1 MTQPPSP
8 LTMLLS
14 RHTRRREFISLLGGA
29 ALSPVA
35 VRAQVSPKRPLVAWL
50 SGGAHAASS
59 GFVDAFLQGMR
70 DHGYIE
76 GRDFDIVYRYADG
89 YAERLPALAEELVR
103 LKPNIILAAATG
115 QAVAAKNATATIT
128 IVTPA
133 LADAVH
139 LGLVA
144 SEARPKGN
152 VTGITPY
159 VAGLPAKQME
169 LACEIVPRAR
179 KIGVLNDINDPKAAP
194 QWLELEDAGRA
205 LGLNV
210 VALGVRTPDDLA
222 SAFQA
227 LANQRPDVVIVLQT
241 SMLLSERRKIA
252 DLGAAMRLPIIYG
265 YREHIVDGGLISYGV
280 DLRDCFRRS
289 AVYVVRI
296 LNGTAPGD
304 LPVEFPTKLE
314 LIINLKTAKALA
326 IEIPPTLLARA
337 DEVIE

>member
-1 MTQPPSP
+1 MTSIRPGGSWSSATVLAVSFMGILVWGSAGEAAERSSVAAGGTVEQRECARIPSK
-8 LTMLLS
+8 S
-14 RHTRRREFISLLGGA
+14 SGA
-29 ALSPVA
+29 ALPGRNWPS
-35 VRAQVSPKRPLVAWL
+35 SRPA
-50 SGGAHAASS
+50 
-59 GFVDAFLQGMR
+59 
-70 DHGYIE
+70 
-76 GRDFDIVYRYADG
+76 G

-169 LACEIVPRAR
+169 LAREIVPRAR